1 VHVSKIRPT
10 LPLQTNS
17 LKNVPVKPIHTPV
30 RLSFEYIQAGKNFC
44 LSNSEKSE
52 VKDVMDCLR
61 QLTSLSWY
69 NVLNTGGKHGNKD
82 GLGHTPYKDHELR
95 CTKRPAA
102 LSPDIQISA
111 VRASKKYRVFGC
123 YFEHVYYLLWFD
135 RNHEIVP
142 SG

>member
-1 VHVSKIRPT
+1 MHKSKIRPAF
-10 LPLQTNS
+10 PLQTDS
-17 LKNVPVKPIHTPV
+17 LKNVPGKPIHTPV
-30 RLSFEYIQAGKNFC
+30 RLSFEYIQAGKDFC
-44 LSNSEKSE
+44 LSNSEKGE
-52 VKDVMDCLR
+52 VKEVMDCLR

-69 NVLNTGGKHGNKD
+69 NVLCTGGKGGKKD

-95 CTKRPAA
+95 IKRPAT
-102 LSPDIQISA
+102 LSLDIQISA

-123 YFEHVYYLLWFD
+123 YLEHVYYLLWFD